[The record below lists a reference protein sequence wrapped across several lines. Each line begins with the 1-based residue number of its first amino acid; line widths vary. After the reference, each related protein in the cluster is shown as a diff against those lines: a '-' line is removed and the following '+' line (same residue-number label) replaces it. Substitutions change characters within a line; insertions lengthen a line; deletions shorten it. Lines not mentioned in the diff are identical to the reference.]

1 MVLLKSHDGRQT
13 RLFVVYS
20 AKWLYKISPKDHS
33 MQRFDQND
41 GMYTLSTDPVTL
53 FYYHGQMHIGHRSLF
68 TSFDPQ
74 KLGQN
79 NNVPNVFITAVSA
92 MGKEVQ
98 KWQWTT
104 GFAFMIN
111 LMYCFLLRRWAHS
124 PVKTPLFPKA
134 CWRVLIRDGVHF
146 LNPERKLHRTSTW
159 WFCV

>member
-1 MVLLKSHDGRQT
+1 
-13 RLFVVYS
+13 
-20 AKWLYKISPKDHS
+20 

-92 MGKEVQ
+92 MGKEHVQ
-98 KWQWTT
+98 NDNGQLVLPYDQSDVLFSFT
-104 GFAFMIN
+104 ALEYIAPSN
-111 LMYCFLLRRWAHS
+111 S
-124 PVKTPLFPKA
+124 LFPA

-146 LNPERKLHRTSTW
+146 LNPERKNYTGLPPGDFVFKVKAKASMALRAIT
-159 WFCV
+159 